1 MPRRVCLG
9 VAMLAAMCGS
19 AAAAEDAAKLFVG
32 HCSACHQKHGQGT
45 PNLAPPL
52 VSPIL
57 KASVAKGE
65 ADYAAKVVVN
75 GLSGKITINGQPFIS
90 AMPARVELSD
100 AQVAAVVTYVL
111 KDLNGIDVKPSD
123 LPDAARIAA
132 LRKAPVSHAELRR
145 IRQGLE

>member
-1 MPRRVCLG
+1 MPSRVWLV
-9 VAMLAAMCGS
+9 VAMLAATCVS
-19 AAAAEDAAKLFVG
+19 ANAAGDAAKLFVD
-32 HCSACHQKHGQGT
+32 HCGACHQKHGEGT

-52 VSPIL
+52 VSLIL

-75 GLSGKITINGQPFIS
+75 GLSGRIMVGGMALIS

-100 AQVAAVVTYVL
+100 AEVAAVVAYVL
-111 KDLNGIDVKPSD
+111 MDLNGLDLKPSQ
-123 LPDAARIAA
+123 LPDAARIAQ
-132 LRKAPVSHAELRR
+132 LRQAPVSQADLRR

>member
-1 MPRRVCLG
+1 MPRRIWLG
-9 VAMLAAMCGS
+9 VAMLAAACGS
-19 AAAAEDAAKLFVG
+19 ASAAEDAAKVFVD
-32 HCSACHQKHGQGT
+32 HCSACHQKHGEGT

-57 KASVAKGE
+57 KASVARGE

-75 GLSGKITINGQPFIS
+75 GLSGKIDINGRPFIS

-100 AQVAAVVTYVL
+100 AQVAAVVAYVL
-111 KDLNGIDVKPSD
+111 KDLNGLNVKPSD
-123 LPDAARIAA
+123 LPDAARVAQ